1 MKDNISIGWIICL
14 FLLFPLMGGASVVLN
29 PYTREEISVDS
40 IIERVMTFAPA
51 YETIVDEYRANLYIK
66 GKIHIRKKNFI
77 LRYVPS
83 MFRLQKGVR
92 EYLLETYSELHY
104 TAPNIYDQKVK
115 AAQGTVKRNQ
125 RCTRTPRIFQYKHL
139 FFFFVER
146 RTFAFT
152 PCKERP

>member
-1 MKDNISIGWIICL
+1 M

-115 AAQGTVKRNQ
+115 AAQGTVRGTKVYPDSSN
-125 RCTRTPRIFQYKHL
+125 ISI
-139 FFFFVER
+139 
-146 RTFAFT
+146 
-152 PCKERP
+152 